1 MPAPQD
7 LGQVFGIWDSL
18 ADLARDLDVDYYR
31 VTKWSQRGRIPPES
45 FDLLIEAAR
54 KKRVS
59 LSHSLLNRLN
69 APRDTTRSERA
80 NG

>member
-7 LGQVFGIWDSL
+7 LEDVFGIWASL
-18 ADLARDLDVDYYR
+18 AEMARDLDVDYYR

-45 FDLLIEAAR
+45 FPAVIEAAR
-54 KKRVS
+54 RRRVS
-59 LSHSLLNRLN
+59 LNDALLNRLN